1 LLGGGAGRLDILSR
15 VDTQRHS
22 GLPTRRQL
30 LRTTAAL
37 PAILAGSTELRA
49 AKYDLVIRGGHVIDP
64 SQGLDLTVH
73 VAIHNGKIAAISPR
87 IAPGDARETFD
98 AIGKLVMPGLIDIH
112 SHLGDPGMPPATCL
126 QDGVTTLVDA
136 GSAGSQNIDDLVK
149 VVQAAPN
156 RARVLINIAPR
167 GVEPMGELMD
177 LSRVDVEGTRRAI
190 ERHRQWII
198 GVKARLSRNVAGDHD
213 LEALR
218 LARQVA
224 DAAKVPIMVHVGD
237 TAAPLT
243 EIVALLRPGDI
254 VTHMYAPAPHGML
267 DDDGK
272 VLFKIRE
279 ARRRGVLF
287 DFGNGRTL
295 HFDWATAQKGIEQ
308 DFLPDTISTDM
319 TLLGRTAQVFSL
331 PNVMSKLLML
341 GMKMNQVVACVTSS
355 AAHAFPEFKSYG
367 TLRPGSAADVT
378 VLDLQ
383 QGDFEFVDN
392 YGGTRRAPRRL
403 APNTVFVA
411 GKRM

>member
-1 LLGGGAGRLDILSR
+1 MSTI
-15 VDTQRHS
+15 QY
-22 GLPTRRQL
+22 PTRRQL
-30 LRTTAAL
+30 LRAGAVV
-37 PAILAGSTELRA
+37 PAVLAGSTRLFA
-49 AKYDLVIRGGHVIDP
+49 AQYDLVIHGGHVIDP
-64 SQGLDLTVH
+64 AQHLDLSVNI
-73 VAIHNGKIAAISPR
+73 AIHNGKIAAIGPK
-87 IAPGDARETFD
+87 IAPSAGREAFD
-98 AIGKLVMPGLIDIH
+98 ATGKLVMPGLIDIH
-112 SHLGDPGMPPATCL
+112 SHLADPGMPPATCL

-136 GSAGSQNIDDLVK
+136 GSAGSENIDDLVK
-149 VVQAAPN
+149 IVQAAPN
-156 RARVLINIAPR
+156 RARILINIAPR
-167 GVEPMGELMD
+167 GVEPTGELMD
-177 LSRVDVEGTRRAI
+177 ISRVNVAATRSAI
-190 ERHRQWII
+190 ERHRQWVI
-198 GVKARLSRNVAGDHD
+198 GVKARLSRNVAGNHD

-218 LARQVA
+218 LAREVA
-224 DAAKVPIMVHVGD
+224 DAVKVPIMIHVGD

-243 EIVALLRPGDI
+243 ELVALLRPGDI

-319 TLLGRTAQVFSL
+319 TLIGRTTQVFNL

-341 GMKMNQVVACVTSS
+341 GMKMNQVVACVTSNAS
-355 AAHAFPEFKSYG
+355 HAFPEFKSYG

-403 APNTVFVA
+403 APHAVFVA

>member
-1 LLGGGAGRLDILSR
+1 
-15 VDTQRHS
+15 V
-22 GLPTRRQL
+22 
-30 LRTTAAL
+30 
-37 PAILAGSTELRA
+37 LAGSTRLFA
-49 AKYDLVIRGGHVIDP
+49 AQYDLVIHGGHVIDP
-64 SQGLDLTVH
+64 AQHLDLSVNI
-73 VAIHNGKIAAISPR
+73 AIHNGKIAAIGPK
-87 IAPGDARETFD
+87 IAPSAGREAFD
-98 AIGKLVMPGLIDIH
+98 ATGKLVMPGLIDIH
-112 SHLGDPGMPPATCL
+112 SHLADPGMPPATCL

-136 GSAGSQNIDDLVK
+136 GSAGSENIDDLVK
-149 VVQAAPN
+149 IVQAAPN
-156 RARVLINIAPR
+156 RARILINIAPR

-177 LSRVDVEGTRRAI
+177 ISRVNVAATRSAI
-190 ERHRQWII
+190 ERHRQWVI
-198 GVKARLSRNVAGDHD
+198 GVKARLSRNVAGNHD

-218 LARQVA
+218 LAREVA
-224 DAAKVPIMVHVGD
+224 DAVKVPIMIHVGD

-243 EIVALLRPGDI
+243 ELVALLRPGDI

-319 TLLGRTAQVFSL
+319 TLIGRTTQVFNL

-341 GMKMNQVVACVTSS
+341 GMKMNQVVACVTSNAS
-355 AAHAFPEFKSYG
+355 HAFPEFKSYG

-403 APNTVFVA
+403 APHAVFVA

>member
-1 LLGGGAGRLDILSR
+1 MSTI
-15 VDTQRHS
+15 QY
-22 GLPTRRQL
+22 PTRRQL
-30 LRTTAAL
+30 LRAGAVV
-37 PAILAGSTELRA
+37 PAVLAGSTRLFA
-49 AKYDLVIRGGHVIDP
+49 AQYDLVIHGGHVIDP
-64 SQGLDLTVH
+64 AQHLDLSVNI
-73 VAIHNGKIAAISPR
+73 AIHNGKIAAIGPK
-87 IAPGDARETFD
+87 IAPSAGREAFD
-98 AIGKLVMPGLIDIH
+98 ATGKLVMPGLIDIH
-112 SHLGDPGMPPATCL
+112 SHLADPGMPPATCL

-136 GSAGSQNIDDLVK
+136 GSAGSENIDDLVK
-149 VVQAAPN
+149 IVQAAPN
-156 RARVLINIAPR
+156 RARILINIAPR

-177 LSRVDVEGTRRAI
+177 ISRVNVAATRSAI
-190 ERHRQWII
+190 ERHRQWVI
-198 GVKARLSRNVAGDHD
+198 GVKARLSRNVAGNHD

-218 LARQVA
+218 LAREVA
-224 DAAKVPIMVHVGD
+224 DAVKVPIMIHVGD

-243 EIVALLRPGDI
+243 ELVALLRPGDI

-319 TLLGRTAQVFSL
+319 TLIGRTTQVFNL

-341 GMKMNQVVACVTSS
+341 GMKMNQVVACVTSNAS
-355 AAHAFPEFKSYG
+355 HAFPEFKSYG

-403 APNTVFVA
+403 APHAVFVA

>member
-1 LLGGGAGRLDILSR
+1 MSTI
-15 VDTQRHS
+15 QY
-22 GLPTRRQL
+22 PTRRQL
-30 LRTTAAL
+30 LRAGAVV
-37 PAILAGSTELRA
+37 PAVLAGSTRLFA
-49 AKYDLVIRGGHVIDP
+49 AQYDLVIHGGHVIDP
-64 SQGLDLTVH
+64 AQHLDLSVNI
-73 VAIHNGKIAAISPR
+73 AIHNGKIAAVGPK
-87 IAPGDARETFD
+87 IAPSAGREAFD
-98 AIGKLVMPGLIDIH
+98 ATGKLVMPGLIDIH
-112 SHLGDPGMPPATCL
+112 SHLADPGMPPATCL

-136 GSAGSQNIDDLVK
+136 GSAGSENIDDLVK
-149 VVQAAPN
+149 IVQAAPN
-156 RARVLINIAPR
+156 RARILINIAPR

-177 LSRVDVEGTRRAI
+177 ISRVNVAATRSAI
-190 ERHRQWII
+190 ERHRQWVI
-198 GVKARLSRNVAGDHD
+198 GVKARLSRNVAGNHD

-218 LARQVA
+218 LAREVA
-224 DAAKVPIMVHVGD
+224 DAVKVPIMIHVGD

-243 EIVALLRPGDI
+243 ELVALLRPGDI

-319 TLLGRTAQVFSL
+319 TLIGRTTQVFNL

-341 GMKMNQVVACVTSS
+341 GMKMNQVVACVTSNAS
-355 AAHAFPEFKSYG
+355 HAFPEFKSYG

-403 APNTVFVA
+403 APHAVFVA

>member
-1 LLGGGAGRLDILSR
+1 MSTI
-15 VDTQRHS
+15 QY
-22 GLPTRRQL
+22 PTRRQL
-30 LRTTAAL
+30 LRAGAVV
-37 PAILAGSTELRA
+37 PAVLAGSTRLFA
-49 AKYDLVIRGGHVIDP
+49 AQYDLVIHGGHVIDP
-64 SQGLDLTVH
+64 AQHLDLSVNI
-73 VAIHNGKIAAISPR
+73 AIHNGKIAAIGPK
-87 IAPGDARETFD
+87 IAPSAGREAFD
-98 AIGKLVMPGLIDIH
+98 ATGKLVMPGLIDIH

-136 GSAGSQNIDDLVK
+136 GSAGSENIDDLVK
-149 VVQAAPN
+149 IVQAAPN
-156 RARVLINIAPR
+156 RARILINIAPR

-177 LSRVDVEGTRRAI
+177 ISRVNVAATRSAI
-190 ERHRQWII
+190 ERHRQWVI
-198 GVKARLSRNVAGDHD
+198 GVKARLSRNVAGNHD

-218 LARQVA
+218 LAREVA
-224 DAAKVPIMVHVGD
+224 DAVKVPIMIHVGD

-243 EIVALLRPGDI
+243 ELVALLRPGDI

-319 TLLGRTAQVFSL
+319 TLIGRTTQVFNL

-341 GMKMNQVVACVTSS
+341 GMKMNQVVACVTSNAS
-355 AAHAFPEFKSYG
+355 HAFPEFKSYG

-403 APNTVFVA
+403 APHAVFVA